1 MCRLQVMHEFVCE
14 YLVERD
20 PATLIEGCIVD
31 QVDFVSSPRE
41 DGDKHVRPESP
52 LPLDGCLQLR

>member
-1 MCRLQVMHEFVCE
+1 MHEFVCE

-41 DGDKHVRPESP
+41 DGDKHVWPESP
-52 LPLDGCLQLR
+52 LPLDGCLQAR